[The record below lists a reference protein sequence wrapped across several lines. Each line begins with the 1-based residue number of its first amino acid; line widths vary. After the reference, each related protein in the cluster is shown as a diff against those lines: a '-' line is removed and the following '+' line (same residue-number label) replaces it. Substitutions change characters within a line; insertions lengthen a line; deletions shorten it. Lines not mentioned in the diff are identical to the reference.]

1 MFGMGIGEILL
12 IAIIAILFLG
22 PDKLPSTMVEIA
34 KFFRQVK
41 GTVTTA
47 RATLEEEMKLSELKE
62 EALNYKKELTGAST
76 ELERMADMT
85 EIGSEL
91 RALNSEIGDHTPR
104 PAPAAPK
111 EPEVVTFTPKPK
123 ENAAPAVVSNGS
135 NSAEGKA

>member
-12 IAIIAILFLG
+12 IIIIAVLFLG
-22 PDKLPSTMVEIA
+22 PDKLPTAMVDIA

-41 GTVTTA
+41 GTVSTA
-47 RATLEEEMKLSELKE
+47 KATLEEEMKFADMKQ
-62 EALNYKKELTGAST
+62 EALNYKKELTDASA
-76 ELERMADMT
+76 ELERLTNVT

-91 RALNSEIGDHTPR
+91 TGIKNDFNLDVESK

-123 ENAAPAVVSNGS
+123 QQPKLDLED
-135 NSAEGKA
+135 EKA